1 MSLNCCDCGANIR
14 RKGAQGR
21 NPKRCKPCRLS
32 FRAKSCR
39 VGPQARHSTKCR
51 QCHLGFSSSRANQLF
66 CSQACFHQS
75 RRKRDVVT
83 CGNALC
89 GKKFVQRPCEQK
101 RFCSLKCLGE
111 HKKMRRGIC
120 RNPECKKP
128 MPRAVSSSCKKFGRD
143 YGKYCCRDCFFNHRW
158 GTNRPSR
165 KSSLLEVGTA
175 SRRSLATSLRRK
187 CKILGVPFDRECTR
201 EAVCERDKWTCQM
214 CGVKCS
220 KEHNG
225 KNRRPLRNGA
235 EHDHIVALT
244 NQQSPGN
251 VFPNSQC
258 LCRKCN
264 NKKRAKS
271 WGQFRL
277 DLERS
282 VQRWESAARSQRQ
295 QNSRSSA
302 ATQAAAL

>member
-14 RKGAQGR
+14 RNGAKGR

-32 FRAKSCR
+32 FRANSRR
-39 VGPQARHSTKCR
+39 VGPQARHSIECR
-51 QCHLGFSSSRANQLF
+51 QCHLWFSSSNANQLF
-66 CSQACFHQS
+66 CSHACSHKA
-75 RRKRDVVT
+75 RRKRDLVA
-83 CGNALC
+83 CGNAMC
-89 GKKFVQRPCEQK
+89 SKKFAKRPFEQK
-101 RFCSLKCLGE
+101 RFCSLKCAGE
-111 HKKMRRGIC
+111 HKKMHRGIC
-120 RNPECKKP
+120 RNPKCKKP

-143 YGKYCCRDCFFNHRW
+143 YGKYCCRDCFFDHRW
-158 GTNRPSR
+158 GKNRPSR

-201 EAVCERDKWTCQM
+201 EAVCERDRWTCQM

-225 KNRRPLRNGA
+225 KNRRPLWNGA

-244 NQQSPGN
+244 NPQSPGN

-264 NKKRAKS
+264 NKKRARS
-271 WGQFRL
+271 WGQLRL

-295 QNSRSSA
+295 QNLRSSE